1 MKRTHV
7 FISGR
12 VQGVWFR
19 AHTREKA
26 EELGISGWVRNLP
39 DGRVEAVFEGED
51 EKVDEMVKWCHRG
64 PKVDEMVKWCHR
76 GPPLSRVEKVDVEY
90 ETPKGEKGFTIRY

>member
-64 PKVDEMVKWCHR
+64 P
-76 GPPLSRVEKVDVEY
+76 PLSRVEKVDVEY

>member
-64 PKVDEMVKWCHR
+64 P
-76 GPPLSRVEKVDVEY
+76 PLSRVEKVDVEY
-90 ETPKGEKGFTIRY
+90 ETPKGEKCFTIRY

>member
-26 EELGISGWVRNLP
+26 EELGISGWVQNLP

-51 EKVDEMVKWCHRG
+51 E
-64 PKVDEMVKWCHR
+64 KVDEMVKWCHR